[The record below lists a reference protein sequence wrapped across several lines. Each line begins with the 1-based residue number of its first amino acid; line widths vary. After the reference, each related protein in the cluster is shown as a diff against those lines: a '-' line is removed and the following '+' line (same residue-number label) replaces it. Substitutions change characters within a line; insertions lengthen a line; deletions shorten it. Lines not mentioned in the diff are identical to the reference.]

1 MRLLIPYAQVQ
12 GDLTGWV
19 AHFNE
24 QIEWVRERKEC
35 RIQDLPLS
43 LIARAILGRPDV
55 DPNGPTRFDVLAPLL
70 NTDTK
75 SHVDMLKIYAHTAAD
90 VATRIIAYTARFLWW
105 DGYYPVPTAD
115 NAIILGFSD
124 GQSNKLEGHGLNRT
138 PALARNRVPIDGPMH
153 AYAHAL
159 FGTCE
164 MFYSTFTCSCA
175 RLLCREKIR
184 EMQQDLENNSLKN
197 HQEFMNEIYVGATAY
212 ILQNVTNPPPELW
225 ISDPDEYIAR
235 VQHQGAKVVLEYI
248 R

>member
-1 MRLLIPYAQVQ
+1 VHYN
-12 GDLTGWV
+12 G
-19 AHFNE
+19 
-24 QIEWVRERKEC
+24 QIEWVRERKQC
-35 RIQDLPLS
+35 RIQDLPLG

-55 DPNGPTRFDVLAPLL
+55 DPNGPTRLDVLPPLVHC
-70 NTDTK
+70 DTK
-75 SHVDMLKIYAHTAAD
+75 SHVDMMKIYAHTAAD
-90 VATRIIAYTARFLWW
+90 VAMRIIAYSASLLGLW
-105 DGYYPVPTAD
+105 DGCYPRPTAD

-138 PALARNRVPIDGPMH
+138 PALAKHRIPVDGPMH
-153 AYAHAL
+153 AFAHAL
-159 FGTCE
+159 YGCCE
-164 MFYSTFTCSCA
+164 MFFPSFTCWCA
-175 RLLCREKIR
+175 RTLGREKIR

-225 ISDPDEYIAR
+225 MSNPDEYIAR